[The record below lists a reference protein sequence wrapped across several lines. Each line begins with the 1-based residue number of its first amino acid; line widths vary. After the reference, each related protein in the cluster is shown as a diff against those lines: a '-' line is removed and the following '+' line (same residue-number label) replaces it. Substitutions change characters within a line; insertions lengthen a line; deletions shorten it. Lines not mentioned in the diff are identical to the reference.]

1 MEVEP
6 QASRLNEGAD
16 CCPQAGVCRV
26 AGRFLSGETG
36 GEENRGPKAHRDADK
51 AGRKVVDVS
60 VDRDRIAAAV
70 REILAAIGEDVTRE
84 GLRETPTRVADAMA
98 EMFAGIGVD
107 ATTGLREAGS
117 TADVV
122 SNDPVIVRDLAFR
135 SMCEHHLLPFHG
147 VAHVAYSPTDTV
159 VGLGRIARVL
169 DTVASRPQVQE
180 RIGIEVCAAL
190 MDGAGAQG
198 VLVVLDARHDCVSAR
213 GARQADASAVTVTA
227 TGTLADEPIR
237 SALLALIGRGDG

>member
-1 MEVEP
+1 M
-6 QASRLNEGAD
+6 AI
-16 CCPQAGVCRV
+16 
-26 AGRFLSGETG
+26 
-36 GEENRGPKAHRDADK
+36 
-51 AGRKVVDVS
+51 
-60 VDRDRIAAAV
+60 DRDRIAAAV
-70 REILAAIGEDVTRE
+70 REILVAIGEDATRE
-84 GLRETPTRVADAMA
+84 GLRDTPTRVADAMA
-98 EMFAGIGVD
+98 ELYAGVGEDPTVGLLD
-107 ATTGLREAGS
+107 AAS

-147 VAHVAYSPTDTV
+147 VAHVAYEPTDNV

-169 DTVASRPQVQE
+169 DTISSRPQVQE
-180 RIGIEVCAAL
+180 RIGIEVCDAL
-190 MDGAGAQG
+190 TTGAGASG

-227 TGTLADEPIR
+227 TGTLADEPTR

>member
-1 MEVEP
+1 M
-6 QASRLNEGAD
+6 SI
-16 CCPQAGVCRV
+16 
-26 AGRFLSGETG
+26 
-36 GEENRGPKAHRDADK
+36 
-51 AGRKVVDVS
+51 
-60 VDRDRIAAAV
+60 DRDRISAAV
-70 REILAAIGEDVTRE
+70 REILAAIGEDATRE
-84 GLRETPTRVADAMA
+84 GLRDTPTRVADAMA
-98 EMFAGIGVD
+98 EMYSGVGVN
-107 ATTGLREAGS
+107 ATTGLRETGS

-147 VAHVAYSPTDTV
+147 VAHVAYAPTDTV

-169 DTVASRPQVQE
+169 DIIASRPQVQE

-190 MDGAGAQG
+190 TDGASAQG

-227 TGTLADEPIR
+227 TGTLADEPTR

>member
-1 MEVEP
+1 VEVEP

-26 AGRFLSGETG
+26 AGRFRGGETR
-36 GEENRGPKAHRDADK
+36 GEENRGPKARRDADK
-51 AGRKVVDVS
+51 AGRKVVNVS

-70 REILAAIGEDVTRE
+70 REILDAIGEDVTRE

-147 VAHVAYSPTDTV
+147 VAHVAYAPTDTV

-169 DTVASRPQVQE
+169 DTIASRPQVQE

-190 MDGAGAQG
+190 TDGAGAAG